1 MSTNESEDEML
12 PLDVDPWMRFDMWC
26 NRAWEM
32 TQKATEVAL
41 EIGPHTNDTDER
53 VLALFHAAQLS
64 HSFAQMLNPLNHR
77 PAPVQQK
84 SEPDVVIMTPEM
96 INEML
101 AEDDD

>member
-32 TQKATEVAL
+32 TQKATEVVM
-41 EIGPHTNDTDER
+41 EIGPHTSDTDER
-53 VLALFHAAQLS
+53 VLALFHAAQVS
-64 HSFAQMLNPLNHR
+64 KEFAQMLNPLNR
-77 PAPVQQK
+77 PAAMQQK
-84 SEPDVVIMTPEM
+84 SDPDVMIMTPEM
-96 INEML
+96 LNEIL